1 MADVISATNSDSAFD
16 ASKGVTRTNLPPF
29 AQRLRK
35 AADLVWEE
43 GYRQP
48 FIRELGEGT
57 LPREKFAFY
66 LLQDFRYLNDYA
78 RVHALGLAKTDD
90 PEIMAFMLNVQ
101 NGALNVESTV
111 HRTYLASYGITDEQ
125 MNNVRQSAF
134 ARAYTSNILSIAY
147 GKGIL
152 DIPWRCPHPDQALRR
167 GHPHDGSPGRFRG
180 QAAPAAAL
188 RPDGPA
194 Q

>member
-1 MADVISATNSDSAFD
+1 M
-16 ASKGVTRTNLPPF
+16 
-29 AQRLRK
+29 
-35 AADLVWEE
+35 EE

-48 FIRELGEGT
+48 FIRELGEGA

-152 DIPWRCPHPDQALRR
+152 DILVAVLPCAWCMRITDIVLPMNSQTR
-167 GHPHDGSPGRFRG
+167 SM
-180 QAAPAAAL
+180 
-188 RPDGPA
+188 
-194 Q
+194 

>member
-1 MADVISATNSDSAFD
+1 MADVISVTNSDSAFD

-101 NGALNVESTV
+101 NGALNVES
-111 HRTYLASYGITDEQ
+111 I
-125 MNNVRQSAF
+125 
-134 ARAYTSNILSIAY
+134 
-147 GKGIL
+147 
-152 DIPWRCPHPDQALRR
+152 
-167 GHPHDGSPGRFRG
+167 RF
-180 QAAPAAAL
+180 L
-188 RPDGPA
+188 
-194 Q
+194 

>member
-1 MADVISATNSDSAFD
+1 MADVISVTNSDSAFD

-66 LLQDFRYLNDYA
+66 LLQVIGNRFVLYR
-78 RVHALGLAKTDD
+78 RSQRDD
-90 PEIMAFMLNVQ
+90 
-101 NGALNVESTV
+101 VE
-111 HRTYLASYGITDEQ
+111 HIRL
-125 MNNVRQSAF
+125 VRE
-134 ARAYTSNILSIAY
+134 
-147 GKGIL
+147 
-152 DIPWRCPHPDQALRR
+152 
-167 GHPHDGSPGRFRG
+167 
-180 QAAPAAAL
+180 
-188 RPDGPA
+188 
-194 Q
+194 

>member
-1 MADVISATNSDSAFD
+1 MADVISVTNSDSAFD

-66 LLQDFRYLNDYA
+66 LLQDFRTPECMLWDWPKQTIRRSWRSCSTCRTA
-78 RVHALGLAKTDD
+78 R
-90 PEIMAFMLNVQ
+90 
-101 NGALNVESTV
+101 
-111 HRTYLASYGITDEQ
+111 
-125 MNNVRQSAF
+125 
-134 ARAYTSNILSIAY
+134 
-147 GKGIL
+147 
-152 DIPWRCPHPDQALRR
+152 
-167 GHPHDGSPGRFRG
+167 
-180 QAAPAAAL
+180 
-188 RPDGPA
+188 
-194 Q
+194 

>member
-90 PEIMAFMLNVQ
+90 PEIMA
-101 NGALNVESTV
+101 
-111 HRTYLASYGITDEQ
+111 
-125 MNNVRQSAF
+125 
-134 ARAYTSNILSIAY
+134 
-147 GKGIL
+147 
-152 DIPWRCPHPDQALRR
+152 
-167 GHPHDGSPGRFRG
+167 
-180 QAAPAAAL
+180 
-188 RPDGPA
+188 A
-194 Q
+194 QLCFPVFI

>member
-1 MADVISATNSDSAFD
+1 MADVISVTNSDSAFD

-111 HRTYLASYGITDEQ
+111 HRTYLASYGIRPRVHVE
-125 MNNVRQSAF
+125 
-134 ARAYTSNILSIAY
+134 
-147 GKGIL
+147 
-152 DIPWRCPHPDQALRR
+152 HPFHRLWQ
-167 GHPHDGSPGRFRG
+167 GHPRHSRGR
-180 QAAPAAAL
+180 APL
-188 RPDGPA
+188 RLGVCGLRISSCP
-194 Q
+194 